1 MAYVMC
7 TGLMSNVEE
16 ITSVIF
22 IRSYVKAKFLLKK
35 QIQLRFPE

>member
-1 MAYVMC
+1 MDYVMC

-22 IRSYVKAKFLLKK
+22 IQSYVRTKFLLKK
-35 QIQLRFPE
+35 QIQLRFLE